1 MAAPVSPADHAM
13 WRRVLLRYALWCAGI
28 ALGCAAGLILSDPYD
43 TGRLTPFPSS
53 GVTSFDQHMAAASL
67 GRQPGTTAA
76 IVGNSTIQLVDPAE
90 LTATTGIGFVSLTV
104 AGAGPLEQIA
114 VARWFESQ
122 HAGESG
128 YQVQA
133 LIFGLDKSWCR
144 DDGRLEPIN
153 PFPFWLVGDS
163 SLDYLAGMM
172 RLATFGG
179 LGRKLEV
186 MLGWLKPP
194 RADGYHDYDK
204 GQPRNPDGLHREFA
218 IDAYFYAPPTG
229 REEFAALPKLQT
241 ILEALPASATAVLV
255 FVPRHASSLPV
266 SGSAE
271 ARNEMLCK
279 QAFRSLAAKRE
290 KTAFV
295 DLLQNDAMSRTDDNF
310 FDQIHYRHSVAHAVA
325 TSIAGALREE
335 ATAR

>member
-1 MAAPVSPADHAM
+1 M
-13 WRRVLLRYALWCAGI
+13 
-28 ALGCAAGLILSDPYD
+28 ALGCAACLVVSDPYD

-67 GRQPGTTAA
+67 GRQPGATAA

-90 LTATTGIGFVSLTV
+90 LTAATGIGFVSLTV

-114 VARWFESQ
+114 VAHWFESQ
-122 HAGESG
+122 HASERGHK
-128 YQVQA
+128 VQA
-133 LIFGLDKSWCR
+133 LVFGLDKSWCR

-153 PFPFWLVGDS
+153 PFPFWLVSDS
-163 SLDYLAGMM
+163 SLDYLTGMM
-172 RLATFGG
+172 RLETFGG

-204 GQPRNPDGLHREFA
+204 GQARNPDGLRREFA
-218 IDAYFYAPPTG
+218 IDAFYAPPMG
-229 REEFAALPKLQT
+229 KAEFAALPKLWT
-241 ILEALPASATAVLV
+241 ILEALPASATAVFV
-255 FVPRHASSLPV
+255 FVPRHASSLPA
-266 SGSAE
+266 SGSPE
-271 ARNEMLCK
+271 ARSETLCK
-279 QAFRSLAAKRE
+279 QAFRSLAARRE

-310 FDQIHYRHSVAHAVA
+310 FDQIHYRHPVAHAVA
-325 TSIAGALREE
+325 VAIAAALREE

>member
-1 MAAPVSPADHAM
+1 
-13 WRRVLLRYALWCAGI
+13 
-28 ALGCAAGLILSDPYD
+28 
-43 TGRLTPFPSS
+43 
-53 GVTSFDQHMAAASL
+53 MAAASL
-67 GRQPGTTAA
+67 GRQPGTPAA

-90 LTATTGIGFVSLTV
+90 LTAATGIGFVSLTV

-122 HAGESG
+122 HASERGHK
-128 YQVQA
+128 VQA
-133 LIFGLDKSWCR
+133 LVFGLDKSWCR

-153 PFPFWLVGDS
+153 PFPFWLVSDS
-163 SLDYLAGMM
+163 SLDYLTGMM
-172 RLATFGG
+172 RLETFGG

-204 GQPRNPDGLHREFA
+204 GQARNPDGLRREFA
-218 IDAYFYAPPTG
+218 IDAFYAPPMG
-229 REEFAALPKLQT
+229 KAEFAALPKLWT

-266 SGSAE
+266 SESAE
-271 ARNEMLCK
+271 ARNETLCK

-325 TSIAGALREE
+325 IAIAAALREE